1 MDIDET
7 IARYGV
13 FLQAVVSQHSYDTPF
28 AYTVGRYLSGEPE
41 LIAFGGTYELV
52 GAVLNELALDHDPCR
67 IRAGAV
73 VSTRTFDGLPVRL
86 VHARPEWTASHGLL
100 AFHHAGRD
108 ADNLPFLQV
117 QFPDMDGRLPGQDG
131 RPDDCFCCPDL
142 SRPDR
147 PWALPFPSVDAL
159 VLRGPSVSGSLDEP
173 DGVDVLVPA
182 RVDDQDVHRLDRVH
196 AHRVDVDAVVLD
208 QPPVI
213 ADWTTAGAV
222 LALRGDDNE
231 LGLPVAGAELRPSPK
246 VHLTWG
252 LDLDPHRFLGGQTDI
267 VDALQRLVALGDV
280 EVTVDPR
287 WLAVAAPSGT
297 SERVRSTMRRL
308 TRDGLARDASR
319 YSRPGLF
326 DGPCDL
332 HP

>member
-13 FLQAVVSQHSYDTPF
+13 FVQAVVSQHPYDTPF
-28 AYTVGRYLSGEPE
+28 AYTVGRHLGGEPE

-52 GAVLNELALDHDPCR
+52 GAVLNELALDHEPYR

-86 VHARPEWTASHGLL
+86 VHARPEWAASHGLV
-100 AFHHAGRD
+100 AFHHAGRGSD
-108 ADNLPFLQV
+108 GLPFLQV

-147 PWALPFPSVDAL
+147 PWALPFPSADAV
-159 VLRGPSVSGSLDEP
+159 VLRGPTASRVLETDEL
-173 DGVDVLVPA
+173 DVLVPV
-182 RVDDQDVHRLDRVH
+182 RVDDQDVHRFDRVH
-196 AHRVDVDAVVLD
+196 AHRVDDDVVVLD

-213 ADWTTAGAV
+213 ADWTTAGAMFEI
-222 LALRGDDNE
+222 RGDDTE
-231 LGLPVAGAELRPSPK
+231 LGLPVARVELRPSPK

-252 LDLDPHRFLGGQTDI
+252 LELDAHRCLEHQDVT
-267 VDALQRLVALGDV
+267 VATLQPLTALGDV
-280 EVTVDPR
+280 EATVDPR